1 MSKKREDWMV
11 DLVKKYSVQSEEVMK
26 PKRILTEQQIKRI
39 KDGNKL

>member
-1 MSKKREDWMV
+1 MSKNREDCME
-11 DLVKKYSVQSEEVMK
+11 DLVKKYSVPSEEVMK